1 MGWNVISVDYKEEN
15 PPAEARLQ
23 DSSVNIQ
30 LDGGELRTK
39 LRINTDVA
47 LDLAD
52 KIRTAAGEKDFTTL
66 EDELLSKDA
75 KIEELQDIIEQY
87 EKNNDLYREKITL
100 SSGPF

>member
-15 PPAEARLQ
+15 PPVEARLQ
-23 DSSVNIQ
+23 DSAINIQ

-39 LRINTDVA
+39 LRINVDAA

-52 KIRTAAGEKDFTTL
+52 KIRTAVGEKNFEEL
-66 EDELLSKDA
+66 EDELLSKDS
-75 KIEELQDIIEQY
+75 KIEEIKYLIEQY
-87 EKNNDLYREKITL
+87 EENNDAYREKITL

>member
-1 MGWNVISVDYKEEN
+1 MIWNVLSVDYKEEN
-15 PPAEARLQ
+15 VPTEARLQ
-23 DSSVNIQ
+23 DSAINIQ

-52 KIRTAAGEKDFTTL
+52 KIRTAVGEKNFEEL
-66 EDELLSKDA
+66 ENEILSKDS

-87 EKNNDLYREKITL
+87 EENDQAYREKITL

>member
-52 KIRTAAGEKDFTTL
+52 KIRTALGEKDFDTL

-75 KIEELQDIIEQY
+75 KIEELENLIEQY
-87 EKNNDLYREKITL
+87 EENNDAYREKMTL

>member
-1 MGWNVISVDYKEEN
+1 MTWNVISVDYKEEN
-15 PPAEARLQ
+15 PPVEARLQ
-23 DSSVNIQ
+23 DSAINIQ

-39 LRINTDVA
+39 LRINVGVA

-52 KIRTAAGEKDFTTL
+52 KIKIAAGEKSYEQL
-66 EDELLSKDA
+66 EDELLSKDS

-87 EKNNDLYREKITL
+87 EENNDLYREKITL

>member
-1 MGWNVISVDYKEEN
+1 MTWNVISVDYKEEN
-15 PPAEARLQ
+15 PPVEARLQ
-23 DSSVNIQ
+23 DSSINIQ

-66 EDELLSKDA
+66 EDVLLSKDA
-75 KIEELQDIIEQY
+75 KIEELQDLIEQY
-87 EKNNDLYREKITL
+87 EENNDAYREKMTL

>member
-1 MGWNVISVDYKEEN
+1 MTWNSINIDYKEEN
-15 PPAEARLQ
+15 PPVEARLQ
-23 DSSVNIQ
+23 DSAINIQ

-39 LRINTDVA
+39 LRINVDAA

-52 KIRTAAGEKDFTTL
+52 KIRTAVGEKNFEEL
-66 EDELLSKDA
+66 EDEILSKDS

-87 EKNNDLYREKITL
+87 EENDQAYREKITL

>member
-1 MGWNVISVDYKEEN
+1 MIWNVLSVDYKEEN
-15 PPAEARLQ
+15 VPTEARLQ
-23 DSSVNIQ
+23 DSAINIQ

-52 KIRTAAGEKDFTTL
+52 KIRTAVGEKNFEEL
-66 EDELLSKDA
+66 ENEILSKDS

-87 EKNNDLYREKITL
+87 EENDQTYREKITL

>member
-1 MGWNVISVDYKEEN
+1 MTWNVISVDYKEEN
-15 PPAEARLQ
+15 PPVEARLQ

-39 LRINTDVA
+39 LRINVDAA

-52 KIRTAAGEKDFTTL
+52 KIRTAVGEKNFEEL
-66 EDELLSKDA
+66 EDEILSKDS

-87 EKNNDLYREKITL
+87 EENNDVYREKITL

>member
-1 MGWNVISVDYKEEN
+1 MTWNVISVDYKEEN
-15 PPAEARLQ
+15 PPVEARLQ

-39 LRINTDVA
+39 LRINVDVA

-52 KIRTAAGEKDFTTL
+52 KIRTAVGEKNFEEL
-66 EDELLSKDA
+66 EDEILSKDS
-75 KIEELQDIIEQY
+75 KIEELKDLIEQY
-87 EKNNDLYREKITL
+87 EENNDAYREKITL

>member
-15 PPAEARLQ
+15 PPVEARLQ
-23 DSSVNIQ
+23 DSAINIQ

-39 LRINTDVA
+39 LRINVDVA

-52 KIRTAAGEKDFTTL
+52 KIRTAVGEKNFEEL
-66 EDELLSKDA
+66 EDELLSKDS
-75 KIEELQDIIEQY
+75 KIEEIKYLIEQY
-87 EKNNDLYREKITL
+87 EENNDAYREKITL

>member
-1 MGWNVISVDYKEEN
+1 MWKSINIDYKEEN
-15 PPAEARLQ
+15 PPVEARLQ
-23 DSSVNIQ
+23 DSAINIQ

-39 LRINTDVA
+39 LRINVDAA

-52 KIRTAAGEKDFTTL
+52 KIRTAVGEKNFEEL
-66 EDELLSKDA
+66 EDEILSKDS

-87 EKNNDLYREKITL
+87 EENNDAYREKITL